1 MGQRNQQIVKMR
13 STLKSKMNNV
23 KVKST
28 ALNKAQVRVSD
39 CLAEAKAKQ
48 PAPKPKKD
56 KTEAKAAYARAKELG
71 IDYNKYK
78 SLLLSQRRQRPTTT
92 D

>member
-1 MGQRNQQIVKMR
+1 MR
-13 STLKSKMNNV
+13 STLKSVMNDV
-23 KVKST
+23 KLKCQ
-28 ALNKAQVRVSD
+28 ALNKAQIRVSER
-39 CLAEAKAKQ
+39 LALAKAKQ
-48 PAPKPKKD
+48 PMPKPKKD

-78 SLLLSQRRQRPTTT
+78 SVLLAERRQRPSTT